1 MKLISQNPERYSK
14 QGSNWVISASKAV
27 TPITL
32 PIGVPL
38 QNLKPLILANGI
50 IVKVGEDYL
59 CSLTTLNLIK
69 QSNNPHYDIVQ
80 NGTLKVKDKEVVMG
94 KTIKIIELN
103 LTNLTTIMDERDTL
117 NRNAGV
123 VDVVYGPETEL
134 VDGVPKGILDQI
146 NYTLN
151 ETSNRPL
158 DEYSIFDFYTMVDPK
173 INPSANHYKI
183 TPLLVQTQQADTVF
197 DPAKLREYLTEV
209 GNKLKLLEKDFNFI
223 QDIFYEAIIPSDP
236 KSYTDITEAKSD
248 VETNKHHTVRRY
260 SRSNGEFE
268 DNSLNKTKTDLED
281 SVNQTKQ
288 ELEDEINKIK
298 KDIEITEAQKPTI
311 EKWRLR
317 KKRNL
322 DRNGMGIYPTANFKN
337 FGIGFTKT
345 ADKIQGTIKE
355 GETFTGYKFQSKKLK
370 KVTLNIWAIQSTP
383 DAAPTGYAYQGLG
396 DDVDKA

>member
-1 MKLISQNPERYSK
+1 MKTISQNPDRYSK

-50 IVKVGEDYL
+50 IVKVGENYL

-80 NGTLKVKDKEVVMG
+80 NGTLKVKDKDVVIG

-103 LTNLTTIMDERDTL
+103 LDNLTTIMDERDTL

-151 ETSNRPL
+151 ETFPRPL
-158 DEYSIFDFYTMVDPK
+158 DEYSIYDFYTMVDFN

-183 TPLLVQTQQADTVF
+183 TPLLVQTQQADTIF
-197 DPAKLREYLTEV
+197 EPAKLREYLIEV
-209 GNKLKLLEKDFNFI
+209 GDKLKLLEKDFNLI

-236 KSYTDITEAKSD
+236 KSYTDITEAKAD

-260 SRSNGEFE
+260 SRSNGEFV
-268 DNSLNKTKTDLED
+268 DNSINQAKEELEVLLDDVKKDLE
-281 SVNQTKQ
+281 NPAPPQ
-288 ELEDEINKIK
+288 
-298 KDIEITEAQKPTI
+298 PPI

-317 KKRNL
+317 KRRNL
-322 DRNGMGIYPTANFKN
+322 DRNGMGIYPTANVKN
-337 FGIGFTKT
+337 FGIGRSKK
-345 ADKIQGTIKE
+345 ADKKTGDIKE
-355 GETFTGYKFQSKKLK
+355 GEEFTGYKFKFFDIGVGL
-370 KVTLNIWAIQSTP
+370 TIWALQDPDTTTP
-383 DAAPTGYAYQGLG
+383 KGYAYQAKG
-396 DDVDKA
+396 DIVDKV